1 MKSFNT
7 IAILLLLITSTSFGQ
22 ATNGKVSSLVAAEN
36 YFAAT
41 VKEEGLREGFLKVSD
56 NETLV
61 FRPNPVKAEVFYDK
75 KQIDPGV
82 LSWEPA
88 FARISRSGTW
98 GFTTGPYVYTAN

>member
-1 MKSFNT
+1 MKSFNI
-7 IAILLLLITSTSFGQ
+7 IATLLVAITTNCFGQ
-22 ATNGKVSSLVAAEN
+22 TTNGKVSSLVAAEN
-36 YFAAT
+36 YFAAI

-56 NETLV
+56 RETIV
-61 FRPNPVKAEVFYDK
+61 FRPNPVKAEEFYDK

-98 GFTTGPYVYTAN
+98 GF